1 MKLIFN
7 KNILFSFIIFF
18 GIILRFYNL
27 NYDNLWYD
35 EIISF
40 WVANPEHSF
49 KESYNYHNQI
59 EIAPFTF
66 NLILRLFFQVVG
78 YDIEFARYLPCFFS
92 IVSIFFV
99 YQISKEIDVNNSGL
113 LPTFLTSFNI
123 FMIGFAQEQRVYSLL
138 IFFTL
143 ASILFFFKC
152 NSKNVKIIDLFFFF
166 LLTTILIFL
175 HLFSIF
181 ILFSYIFFLFLRY
194 LKNKEIFFVF
204 NCVLL
209 VLTFISILFYVPYVF
224 SFSSDLNSN
233 LDVNYGWNKNPSL
246 KFLTNFYFSNYF
258 GSRLIGVIFLLI
270 FFILILKNKKFFL
283 DLEKH
288 FLFLIIIVTS
298 YIIPILFG
306 FLFKPILL
314 SRYISYV
321 PILVI
326 LLISSL
332 LMSFKNN
339 KFKIF
344 FSSILIIATI
354 GNMFTEG
361 AFKQFVN
368 KRIPSKPQ
376 YLDAITYIN
385 NTNTN
390 FYTLKIENM
399 KNDLATT
406 KSINNYIDHLS
417 LKYNLKLNFI
427 NLNKIDDQALW
438 VFCPMDINDK
448 SCSLPEQLKEFKI
461 LEEKYFNS
469 INLKLIKS
477 NDENI

>member
-1 MKLIFN
+1 MKLTLS
-7 KNILFSFIIFF
+7 KNIAFLFIIFF

-40 WVANPEHSF
+40 WVANPEHSL
-49 KESYNYHNQI
+49 KESYNFHKQI

-66 NLILRLFFQVVG
+66 NLILRSFFQIFG
-78 YDIEFARYLPCFFS
+78 YEVDFARYLPCFFS
-92 IVSIFFV
+92 IASIFLV
-99 YQISKEIDVNNSGL
+99 YKISKEIDGNNFYL

-123 FMIGFAQEQRVYSLL
+123 FLIGFAQEQRVYSLL

-152 NSKNVKIIDLFFFF
+152 KSKNVKIFDLTIFF
-166 LLTTILIFL
+166 LITSVLVFL
-175 HLFSIF
+175 HLFSLF
-181 ILFSYIFFLFLRY
+181 ILFSFLLYLFLIYFKNKNIFFGL
-194 LKNKEIFFVF
+194 

-209 VLTFISILFYVPYVF
+209 GLTFISLLFYVPYIL
-224 SFSSDLNSN
+224 SFSSNLNLN
-233 LDVNYGWNKNPSL
+233 LDVNYSWNKNPSL

-258 GSRLIGVIFLLI
+258 GSRLIGIIFLLTFIIVI
-270 FFILILKNKKFFL
+270 FQNIKSFLAIKKP
-283 DLEKH
+283 
-288 FLFLIIIVTS
+288 FLFFIIIVTS
-298 YIIPILFG
+298 YFIPILFG
-306 FLFKPILL
+306 FLFKPMLL

-332 LMSFKNN
+332 LLNYKNK

-344 FSSILIIATI
+344 FSAILIISTI
-354 GNMFTEG
+354 GNMFTEE
-361 AFKQFVN
+361 AFKQFVT

-376 YLDAITYIN
+376 YVEAIKFIN
-385 NTNTN
+385 NSNEN
-390 FYTLKIENM
+390 VYTLKVEKM
-399 KNDLATT
+399 KNDEATI

-417 LKYNLKLNFI
+417 SKYNLQLNFV
-427 NLNKIDDQALW
+427 NLNKVADQTIW
-438 VFCPMDINDK
+438 VLCPMDINKKTCPVPD
-448 SCSLPEQLKEFKI
+448 QLKEFEI

-469 INLKLIKS
+469 INLKLIKK
-477 NDENI
+477 

>member
-1 MKLIFN
+1 MILTSRKNTVFLII
-7 KNILFSFIIFF
+7 ILF

-40 WVANPEHSF
+40 WVANPEHSI
-49 KESYNYHNQI
+49 KESYNFHKQI

-66 NLILRLFFQVVG
+66 NLILRSFFQIFG
-78 YDIEFARYLPCFFS
+78 YEVDFARYLPCFFS
-92 IVSIFFV
+92 IASIFLV
-99 YQISKEIDVNNSGL
+99 YKISKEIDGENLYL

-123 FMIGFAQEQRVYSLL
+123 FLIGFAQEQRVYSLL

-152 NSKNVKIIDLFFFF
+152 KSENVKIFDLSIFF
-166 LLTTILIFL
+166 LLTLILVFL
-175 HLFSIF
+175 HLFSLF
-181 ILFSYIFFLFLRY
+181 ILFSFLLYSLLIY
-194 LKNKEIFFVF
+194 LKNKENFFKL

-209 VLTFISILFYVPYVF
+209 VLTLVSALFYVPYVL
-224 SFSSDLNSN
+224 SFSTDLNLN
-233 LDVNYGWNKNPSL
+233 LDVNYSWNKNPSL

-258 GSRLIGVIFLLI
+258 GSRLIGIIFLLT
-270 FFILILKNKKFFL
+270 FFIVIFQNKKFFFAL
-283 DLEKH
+283 NKP
-288 FLFLIIIVTS
+288 FLLFIIIFTS
-298 YIIPILFG
+298 YFIPILFG

-332 LMSFKNN
+332 LLNSKNK

-344 FSSILIIATI
+344 FSTILIIGTI
-354 GNMFTEG
+354 GNMFTEE
-361 AFKQFVN
+361 AFRQFVT

-376 YLDAITYIN
+376 YIEAIKYIN
-385 NTNTN
+385 SSGEKL
-390 FYTLKIENM
+390 YTLKVEKM
-399 KNDLATT
+399 KNDEATI

-417 LKYNLKLNFI
+417 SKHNFQLNFV
-427 NLNKIDDQALW
+427 NLNNIKDQSLW

-448 SCSLPEQLKEFKI
+448 TCPVPNQLKEFKI
-461 LEEKYFNS
+461 LEEKYFNN
-469 INLKLIKS
+469 INLKLIKM
-477 NDENI
+477 

>member
-1 MKLIFN
+1 MILTSRKNTVFLII
-7 KNILFSFIIFF
+7 ILF

-40 WVANPEHSF
+40 WVANPEHSI
-49 KESYNYHNQI
+49 KESYNFHKQI

-66 NLILRLFFQVVG
+66 NLILRSFFQIFG
-78 YDIEFARYLPCFFS
+78 YEVDFARYLPCFFS
-92 IVSIFFV
+92 IASIFLV
-99 YQISKEIDVNNSGL
+99 YKISKEIDGENLYL

-123 FMIGFAQEQRVYSLL
+123 FLIGFAQEQRVYSLL

-152 NSKNVKIIDLFFFF
+152 KSENVKIFDLSIFF
-166 LLTTILIFL
+166 LLTLILVFL
-175 HLFSIF
+175 HLFSLF
-181 ILFSYIFFLFLRY
+181 ILFSFLLYSLLIY
-194 LKNKEIFFVF
+194 LKNKENFFKL

-209 VLTFISILFYVPYVF
+209 VLTLVSALFYVPYVL
-224 SFSSDLNSN
+224 SFSTDLNLN
-233 LDVNYGWNKNPSL
+233 LDVNYSWNKNPSL

-258 GSRLIGVIFLLI
+258 GSRLIGIIFLLT
-270 FFILILKNKKFFL
+270 FFIVIFQNKKFFFAL
-283 DLEKH
+283 NKP
-288 FLFLIIIVTS
+288 FLLFIIIFTS
-298 YIIPILFG
+298 YFIPILFG

-332 LMSFKNN
+332 LLNSKNK

-344 FSSILIIATI
+344 FSTILIIGTI
-354 GNMFTEG
+354 GNMFTEE
-361 AFKQFVN
+361 AFRQFVT
-368 KRIPSKPQ
+368 KRVPSKPQ
-376 YLDAITYIN
+376 YIEAIKYIN
-385 NTNTN
+385 SSGEKL
-390 FYTLKIENM
+390 YTLKVEKM
-399 KNDLATT
+399 KNDEATI

-417 LKYNLKLNFI
+417 SKHNFQLNFV
-427 NLNKIDDQALW
+427 NLNNIKDQSLW

-448 SCSLPEQLKEFKI
+448 TCPVPNQLKEFKI
-461 LEEKYFNS
+461 LEEKYFNN
-469 INLKLIKS
+469 INLKLIKM
-477 NDENI
+477 